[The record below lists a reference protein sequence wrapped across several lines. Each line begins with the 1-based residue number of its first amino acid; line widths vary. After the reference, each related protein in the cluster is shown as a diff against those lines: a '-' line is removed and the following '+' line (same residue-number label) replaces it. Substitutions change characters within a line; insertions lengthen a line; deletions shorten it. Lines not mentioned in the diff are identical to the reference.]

1 MLSLVMAINSRSKG
15 KRGELEW
22 AQTLKSY
29 GIQARRG
36 QQFAGSPDSPDVVT
50 ELDHLLYWEVK
61 RDKSLKLWKWLEQAQ
76 REAPEGAY
84 AILAHRRDREPW
96 KISYIRSN
104 KVMHDLMKKIP
115 HKMVE
120 QKHQTKIE
128 ATLKDNPGKVVLTGH
143 VITVYADV
151 VLPKL
156 AKLKGK

>member
-1 MLSLVMAINSRSKG
+1 MAINSRSKG

-36 QQFAGSPDSPDVVT
+36 QQFSGSPDSPDVVT

-61 RDKSLKLWKWLEQAQ
+61 RAKALKLSKWLEQAQ
-76 REAPEGAY
+76 SETPEGAY

-96 KISYIRSN
+96 KISFTRQN
-104 KVMHDLMKKIP
+104 KVMRDILKQLPLKRI
-115 HKMVE
+115 E
-120 QKHQTKIE
+120 QAHQTKIE
-128 ATLKDNPGKVVLTGH
+128 SDLRDNHESVVLTGD
-143 VITVYADV
+143 VMTVYADV